1 MKNFKY
7 SKGIDEDAII
17 KILCF
22 RSNQQRQEIAKV
34 FKTNY
39 LKDLHNELK
48 TAIQGNL
55 QNLLMAC
62 MTPGV
67 EYYCTEI
74 NRALHAQPT
83 NDNMLIEALCTLNN
97 YEISML
103 KENYLK
109 SERIVFKHFI

>member
-1 MKNFKY
+1 
-7 SKGIDEDAII
+7 
-17 KILCF
+17 
-22 RSNQQRQEIAKV
+22 
-34 FKTNY
+34 
-39 LKDLHNELK
+39 
-48 TAIQGNL
+48 
-55 QNLLMAC
+55 